1 MSFKLKST
9 AVAATSVLHL
19 KDSAENLLFAEVG
32 AKKEQVPVEVV
43 VFGPGSKEFQQAQAK
58 VNSRAVRRLQ
68 RRGKF
73 EQSADEKLA
82 EQADYLADITQGW
95 RNIDNAEFGDKT
107 GRALSVAIYSD
118 PSIGFIA
125 DQVAEHVKDWGNF
138 SPASSTT

>member
-19 KDSAENLLFAEVG
+19 KDSAENLLFADG
-32 AKKEQVPVEVV
+32 AKMKQPVEVV

-68 RRGKF
+68 KKGKF

-95 RNIDNAEFGDKT
+95 NNIDASEFDGKT
-107 GRALSVAIYSD
+107 GRALSLAIYSD

-125 DQVAEHVKDWGNF
+125 DQVSEHVKDWANF